1 MTTHAVG
8 RRTDVRHSLSLTTL
22 SGRRLHVC
30 PACKYELADC
40 PSCGSLQC
48 RCIASIP
55 IDGKLKVHAGIRK
68 HWR

>member
-1 MTTHAVG
+1 MTHLTG
-8 RRTDVRHSLSLTTL
+8 RKASLGKTLALTTL
-22 SGRRLHVC
+22 NGVHLRAC
-30 PACKYELADC
+30 PKCRYELRDC
-40 PSCGSLQC
+40 PSCGALQC